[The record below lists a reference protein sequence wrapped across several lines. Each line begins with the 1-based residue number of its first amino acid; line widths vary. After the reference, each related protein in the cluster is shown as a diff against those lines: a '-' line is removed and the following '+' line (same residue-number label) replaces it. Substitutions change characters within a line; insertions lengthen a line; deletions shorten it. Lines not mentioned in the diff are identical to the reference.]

1 MNIDKVEKNKYI
13 LFIKIFIILVIIAFI
28 FFVFINKEEKVKNND
43 DQKLDVNFLSQ
54 IGTELFDNIKYIEVQ
69 TCLEEYDGYFSKCKI
84 DKKIKIEDKN
94 KISKIIDNIDNINSL
109 DEIEELPSNISTG
122 DLRGKSI
129 INLYYN
135 DSSTAELTF
144 LDNYL
149 MYSIERTYGIVLTFY
164 DYGNNNA
171 SNYVKTIK

>member
-28 FFVFINKEEKVKNND
+28 FFVFINKEEKEKNND

-135 DSSTAELTF
+135 DNSTAELTF

-149 MYSIERTYGIVLTFY
+149 MYSIERTYGIILRFY